1 MHLLPAEAIEGKCEV
16 RKKSDIPTCSAA
28 ATFDHIFFCEHL
40 YDPSRGSLKQ
50 VTGLLNIFNQLVEK
64 S

>member
-50 VTGLLNIFNQLVEK
+50 VTCD
-64 S
+64 